1 MSKDIMIKSQSVNS
15 REPVTF
21 RTLTEYLKEVEW
33 PVILGRDLPH
43 NIQPAHQQSEFTLA
57 AITCQMLLT
66 LIPIGSVIV

>member
-1 MSKDIMIKSQSVNS
+1 MSKDIMIKSQSVNF
-15 REPVTF
+15 REPDTF
-21 RTLTEYLKEVEW
+21 RTLTEYLKVEW